1 MVQTRQVAGEKNKV
15 TVDKPSK
22 PELK

>member
-1 MVQTRQVAGEKNKV
+1 MVQTRQAAGEKNKAIG
-15 TVDKPSK
+15 DKPSA